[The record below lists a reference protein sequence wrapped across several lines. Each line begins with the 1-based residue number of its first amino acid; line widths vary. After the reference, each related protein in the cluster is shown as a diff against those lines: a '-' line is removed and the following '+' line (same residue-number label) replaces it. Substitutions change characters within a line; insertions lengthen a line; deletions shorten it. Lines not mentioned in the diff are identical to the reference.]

1 MNARARMPVRKSET
15 SPYAD
20 REDFTGIFT
29 ESLNGLYQLSFLL
42 TGDEKKAEKCL
53 VSGIEDCVN
62 GNPVFKEWARSW
74 AKRVIIELAI
84 REFEPR
90 PSHSRTSPP
99 RTRSSHARQS
109 SGTDEHF
116 AVGAVLELEDF
127 ERFVFV
133 MSVLERYSP
142 HECSLL
148 LGCTILEVR
157 EARRRALENLAA
169 ARHVDLFTREL
180 SASRR

>member
-1 MNARARMPVRKSET
+1 MTARACMPVRKHET
-15 SPYAD
+15 NPYAG
-20 REDFTGIFT
+20 REDFSGIFT
-29 ESLNGLYQLSFLL
+29 ENLNGLYQLSFLL
-42 TGDEKKAEKCL
+42 TGDEQKAGKCL

-84 REFEPR
+84 RELKPR
-90 PSHSRTSPP
+90 PNTSPP
-99 RTRSSHARQS
+99 RTRSSHARHS
-109 SGTDEHF
+109 SGVDEHF
-116 AVGAVLELEDF
+116 AAGAVLELGDF

-169 ARHVDLFTREL
+169 ARHLDLFAAEP
-180 SASRR
+180 SASRG